1 MRVSELSETTGVTV
15 PTLKYY
21 LREGLLPPGVRSS
34 ANQASY
40 DESHVAR
47 VRLIRA
53 LIDVGNLPVA
63 TAKTVLE
70 AIDTP
75 DLPLT
80 WVFGVAQHAISDA
93 SLYTPIEGA
102 TSGTRKTR
110 EAVERMGW
118 HVSDENPGLHG
129 AARVL
134 DAYERIGHPE
144 LAQIWDGYARAAE
157 LIAEADLASVALQT
171 DISAMSETVVV
182 GTVLGDALVSS
193 LRRMA
198 QEHVS
203 AQRYPEPYVT
213 PQTETSTPIPTRSES

>member
-1 MRVSELSETTGVTV
+1 MRVSELSAATGVSI

-21 LREGLLPPGVRSS
+21 LREGLLPAGQLTS

-63 TAKTVLE
+63 TAKTVLD

-75 DLPLT
+75 GMPLT
-80 WVFGVAQHAISDA
+80 WIFGVAQHAISDA
-93 SLYTPIEGA
+93 SLYEPIEGETA
-102 TSGTRKTR
+102 GTKKVRAAIETH
-110 EAVERMGW
+110 GW
-118 HVSDENPGLHG
+118 HVSPGNPGLHG

-134 DAYERIGHPE
+134 DAYDRVGHPE
-144 LAQIWDGYARAAE
+144 LSEIWDGYAKASE
-157 LIAEADLASVALQT
+157 LIARADLESVGRQT
-171 DISAMSETVVV
+171 DVEAMSETVVV
-182 GTVLGDALVSS
+182 GSVLGDALLSS
-193 LRRMA
+193 LRRIA

-203 AQRYPEPYVT
+203 NQLFPAPKE
-213 PQTETSTPIPTRSES
+213 ES